1 MQFSKGF
8 IRKVAD
14 ATNLVDLIS
23 EHGITLKRAGA
34 NYKGLCPFHAEKTPS
49 FSVNPLR
56 GFFHCFGCN
65 TSGDALSKR
74 AGIPLEIES
83 GSSRR
88 ANPDEDKGLRCL
100 REAAAF
106 YCEKLA
112 SPEGNFAVKYLGQ
125 RMVPENMWEQ
135 FQLGVSP
142 DEWQGA
148 LNRLQQNKISVPDL
162 LRTGLVKLSEK
173 SGRHYDTFRGRLMFP
188 IRDLRG
194 RCIGFGARAI
204 KSEDK
209 PKYLNS
215 PETSYYQKSHV
226 LYGLYEGLSS
236 IRKLRRLIFVEGYL
250 DVIRLHE
257 NGFTDSVAP
266 CGTALT
272 PEHLK
277 IARKYANTVV
287 LLFDGDSAG
296 KNAALRHAHLL
307 LPHALESYIITLPE
321 GDDPDTFLLKH
332 GKTGFEEL
340 LERKVPALD
349 YPQAPTNIFDGNWGK
364 NENFCG
370 YSCKRI
376 EKKSKQKLV

>member
-65 TSGDALSKR
+65 TSGDAIKFLIQYDRLSFSEAIEELSKR

-321 GDDPDTFLLKH
+321 GDDPDTFLLPSYVT
-332 GKTGFEEL
+332 KTP
-340 LERKVPALD
+340 R
-349 YPQAPTNIFDGNWGK
+349 
-364 NENFCG
+364 FCYLG
-370 YSCKRI
+370 R
-376 EKKSKQKLV
+376 